1 MPRRKPIHLDDR
13 VPLRL
18 SRRQHRLLIDEVMV
32 LSDLDDKLRLGTV
45 DEEGVVLRLTL
56 AEADE
61 LADCVAFAA
70 NHAKSTKLERELDG
84 VYGRIVEL
92 LRMYTDQDEAPPSAL
107 DALLDELSAD
117 GTSGEGRLDRQING
131 ELIAAVTEAA
141 GQLEAELGGLSLVEA
156 MRLCG
161 SDWEDPSGAVRLN
174 EELTLAELQGAP
186 MLLNAR
192 LFIRAVADAG
202 SLKATA
208 KGNLTRK
215 FVASMLDRLHCEPGH
230 ADSVRAVNKVIN
242 EADFWPLHI
251 VRVIVGLA
259 RLVRRT
265 KGVFRTTK
273 KGQALLPEEK
283 AGALYALLFRTHFR
297 KFNLAYLDRL
307 AEIHSL
313 QATVGFSLFM
323 VGRHADR
330 WVKPEKL
337 APLVLFP
344 VAKAELATLPPWA
357 LGPWSVESRIL
368 SPLVS
373 FGLLER
379 RELPSEHRW
388 MKPYEVRKTK
398 LFDRFLQFDVGDVAG
413 PTWFLGPH

>member
-32 LSDLDDKLRLGTV
+32 FSDLGDKLRLGTV
-45 DEEGVVLRLTL
+45 DGEGVVLRLTL

-117 GTSGEGRLDRQING
+117 GTFGEGRLDRQING

-141 GQLEAELGGLSLVEA
+141 GQLEVELGGLSLVEA

-161 SDWEDPSGAVRLN
+161 SDWEDASGAVRLN

-192 LFIRAVADAG
+192 LFLRAVADAG

-230 ADSVRAVNKVIN
+230 VDSVRAVNKVIN

-251 VRVIVGLA
+251 VRVIVELA

-273 KGQALLPEEK
+273 KRQALLAEEK
-283 AGALYALLFRTHFR
+283 AGVLYALLFRTHFR

-344 VAKAELATLPPWA
+344 VAKAELATLPPWGRGA
-357 LGPWSVESRIL
+357 WPVESRIL
-368 SPLVS
+368 RPLVS

-379 RELPSEHRW
+379 RELPSEDRW
-388 MKPYEVRKTK
+388 MRPYEVRKTK
-398 LFDRFLQFDVGDVAG
+398 LFDRFLQFDLGDVAG
-413 PTWFLGPH
+413 PTWSLGPH

>member
-1 MPRRKPIHLDDR
+1 MPRRKPIHLDDT

-18 SRRQHRLLIDEVMV
+18 SPRQHRLLIDEVMV
-32 LSDLDDKLRLGTV
+32 FSDLDDKLRLGTV
-45 DEEGVVLRLTL
+45 DGEGVVLRLTL

-84 VYGRIVEL
+84 VYGLVVKL
-92 LRMYTDQDEAPPSAL
+92 LDRYTDQDEAPPSAL
-107 DALLDELSAD
+107 DPLLDELSAD
-117 GTSGEGRLDRQING
+117 GTFGEGRLDRQISG
-131 ELIAAVTEAA
+131 ELAAAVTEAA
-141 GQLEAELGGLSLVEA
+141 GQLEVELGGLSLVEA

-161 SDWEDPSGAVRLN
+161 SDWEDASGAVRLN

-192 LFIRAVADAG
+192 LFLRAVADAG

-230 ADSVRAVNKVIN
+230 VDSVRAVNKVIN

-251 VRVIVGLA
+251 VRVIVELA

-273 KGQALLPEEK
+273 KRQALLAEEM

-323 VGRHADR
+323 VGRHADQ

-368 SPLVS
+368 RPLVS

-379 RELPSEHRW
+379 RELPSEDRW

-398 LFDRFLQFDVGDVAG
+398 LFDRFLQFDLGDVAG
-413 PTWFLGPH
+413 PTSFLGPH